1 MCRRWLPAPAT
12 AHRSGSYFGATKVED
27 EFPRACAD
35 WKEYRRLKPYLA
47 PYTSRLGVIL
57 GINVLSTALG
67 LAQPY
72 ISKLLIDNALQPRNM
87 RALWWVAGLMFGV
100 TVLGFLLNI
109 LSSYQY
115 VRVSASMLFDMRL
128 ALYRHLQTLSPR
140 FYAKWRLGDLVSRLN
155 NDIGE
160 VQRVSADSLLS
171 VLSNV
176 VFLIGSVAM
185 MVWLN
190 WRLFLFSAIFVP
202 VSLLAFR
209 HYQQKLM
216 VFTKQLRERGA
227 DLGSLFV
234 DTLLGMRTVVTSNA
248 GDRESEKFRERN
260 SAFVDTLLR
269 LQMTSF
275 LSGALPGSILT
286 AATAGVFLLGGWMII
301 HGAMTI
307 GTLVAF
313 MAYHMRLLTPVQT
326 MMGLAANL
334 ASARVSLS
342 RIFEILDTSPEIT
355 ENANP
360 VALTAGDI
368 VFDNVTLRHDRAD
381 VLSGVSFT
389 IPAGT
394 FCAVLGPSGVGKS
407 TVADLLVRLLD
418 PDSGTVSLDGHDLRD
433 LRIKDLRDHIGLVDQ
448 APYLFN
454 ATISENIAYA
464 RPAAS
469 RAEIERAGTAA
480 GLDELIRRLPDAYET
495 KTGERGLAL
504 SAGERQRIAIARA
517 LLRRPRVLV
526 LDEPTSALDADT
538 EKLIAR
544 NLREHL
550 RDCTVIVIT
559 HRPALAEIADQV
571 INLREGKVWAYA
583 SP

>member
-1 MCRRWLPAPAT
+1 MDVSWR
-12 AHRSGSYFGATKVED
+12 
-27 EFPRACAD
+27 
-35 WKEYRRLKPYLA
+35 EYRRLKPFLT
-47 PYTSRLGVIL
+47 PYASRLGVIL
-57 GINVLSTALG
+57 GISVLATALG

-72 ISKLLIDNALQPRNM
+72 ISKLLIDDALLRRDM
-87 RALWWVAGLMFGV
+87 RALAWVAGLMFGV

-115 VRVSASMLFDMRL
+115 VRVSAAMLFDMRL

-160 VQRVSADSLLS
+160 VQRVSADTLLS

-176 VFLIGSVAM
+176 VFLVGSVAM
-185 MVWLN
+185 MLWLN
-190 WRLFLFSAIFVP
+190 WKLFLFSVVFVP
-202 VSLLAFR
+202 VSLITFR
-209 HYQQKLM
+209 YYQRRLM
-216 VFTKQLRERGA
+216 IFTKELRERGA

-248 GDRESEKFRERN
+248 GDREAAKFGERN

-275 LSGALPGSILT
+275 LSGALPGTILT

-301 HGAMTI
+301 HGSMTI

-313 MAYHMRLLTPVQT
+313 MAYHMRLLSPVQN

-334 ASARVSLS
+334 ASARVSLG
-342 RIFEILDTSPEIT
+342 RIFEILDTAPEIT
-355 ENANP
+355 ERAGA
-360 VALTAGDI
+360 VAIKTVRGDI
-368 VFDNVTLRHDRAD
+368 AFHDVTLRHDRAD
-381 VLSGVSFT
+381 VLSGVSFS

-394 FCAVLGPSGVGKS
+394 FCALLGPSGVGKS

-418 PDSGTVSLDGHDLRD
+418 PDSGTVSLDGQDLRD
-433 LRIKDLRDHIGLVDQ
+433 LRIKSLRDHVVLVDQ

-454 ATISENIAYA
+454 ATVAENIAYA
-464 RPAAS
+464 RPDAK
-469 RAEIERAGTAA
+469 RAEIEAAGSAA
-480 GLDELIRRLPDAYET
+480 GLDELIRRLPEGYET

-517 LLRRPRVLV
+517 LLRRPKVLV

-538 EKLIAR
+538 ETIVAR

-550 RDCTVIVIT
+550 RGSTVIVIT
-559 HRPALAEIADQV
+559 HRSALAEIADQI
-571 INLREGKVWAYA
+571 INLREGKVWIESLSAL
-583 SP
+583 P

>member
-1 MCRRWLPAPAT
+1 M
-12 AHRSGSYFGATKVED
+12 H
-27 EFPRACAD
+27 AD
-35 WKEYRRLKPYLA
+35 WKEYRRIKPFLT
-47 PYTSRLGVIL
+47 PYESRLGVIL
-57 GINVLSTALG
+57 GISVLATALG

-72 ISKLLIDNALQPRNM
+72 ISKLLIDDALLRRDM
-87 RALWWVAGLMFGV
+87 HALAWVAGLMFGV

-160 VQRVSADSLLS
+160 VQRVSADTLLS

-176 VFLIGSVAM
+176 VFLVGSVAM
-185 MVWLN
+185 MLWLN
-190 WRLFLFSAIFVP
+190 WKLFLFSVVFVP
-202 VSLLAFR
+202 VSLATFLR
-209 HYQQKLM
+209 YQRKLIT
-216 VFTKQLRERGA
+216 FTRELRERGA

-248 GDRESEKFRERN
+248 GDREAAKFGERN
-260 SAFVDTLLR
+260 TAFVDVLLR

-275 LSGALPGSILT
+275 LSGALPGTILT

-301 HGAMTI
+301 HGTMTI

-313 MAYHMRLLTPVQT
+313 MAYHMRLLSPVQN

-334 ASARVSLS
+334 ASARVSLG
-342 RIFEILDTSPEIT
+342 RIFEILDTAPEIT
-355 ENANP
+355 ERPDAIA
-360 VALTAGDI
+360 VDAIRGDI
-368 VFDNVTLRHDRAD
+368 AFDNVTLRHDRAD

-389 IPAGT
+389 IRAGT
-394 FCAVLGPSGVGKS
+394 FCAILGPSGVGKS

-418 PDSGTVSLDGHDLRD
+418 PDTGTVSLDGRDLRD
-433 LRIKDLRDHIGLVDQ
+433 LQIKNLRDHIVLVDQ

-454 ATISENIAYA
+454 ATVAENIAYA
-464 RPAAS
+464 HPSATRTQIEAAG
-469 RAEIERAGTAA
+469 EAA
-480 GLDELIRRLPDAYET
+480 GLDELIRRLPEGYET

-517 LLRRPRVLV
+517 LLRRPSVLV

-538 EKLIAR
+538 EKIVAR

-559 HRPALAEIADQV
+559 HRPALAEIADQI
-571 INLREGKVWAYA
+571 INLREGKVWLEPLSAL
-583 SP
+583 P